1 MSEPYSTLW
10 SSPAHWETRL
20 GAMAML
26 VVLSLV
32 LERALSVFFEWG
44 FWKEW
49 LEKRKLRGPIA
60 LVSAYVICV
69 FGNFDLF
76 STVFAK
82 PEGWLSPYSFG
93 VFATAAVIAGGSKG
107 AIRLLQDILGFSAE
121 AIDARKRAAPGA
133 PAPRT
138 APAPAAALPSPVIP
152 TPELAGQPN

>member
-1 MSEPYSTLW
+1 MSEPNATLW
-10 SSPAHWETRL
+10 SSPAHWETIL

-49 LEKRKLRGPIA
+49 LESRKLRGPIA
-60 LVSAYVICV
+60 LIAAYFVCV

-82 PEGWLSPYSFG
+82 PAGWLSPYSFG

-107 AIRLLQDILGFSAE
+107 AILLFQDILGFSSE
-121 AIDARKRAAPGA
+121 AMDARKRAAAGG
-133 PAPRT
+133 
-138 APAPAAALPSPVIP
+138 LP
-152 TPELAGQPN
+152 TPAGPPDPNSTPQRI